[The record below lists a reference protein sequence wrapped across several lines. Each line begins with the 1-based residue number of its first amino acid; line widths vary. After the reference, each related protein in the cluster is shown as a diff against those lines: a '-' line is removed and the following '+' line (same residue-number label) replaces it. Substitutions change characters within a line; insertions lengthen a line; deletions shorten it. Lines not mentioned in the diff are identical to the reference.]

1 MLPQDFIAKKKYGG
15 IHTREEI
22 EWFIKGYIEGD
33 IPDYQVSAWL
43 MAVWFNGM
51 TYQETAD
58 LTYVMMHSGDLV
70 DLSDIEGVK
79 VDKHSSGGV
88 GDKTTFVVGPI
99 LAALGYKVAKMSG
112 RGLGHTGG
120 TLDKLESIP
129 GLNVYLPMNQFKDI
143 VRKVGMAVVGQTA
156 NLVPADG
163 KLYAL
168 RDVTA
173 TIDSIPLIASS
184 IMSKKLAVG
193 TDLVSLDV
201 KVGKGA
207 FMKTLEEARKLAKT
221 MVELGKA
228 LGRDTIAHLTNMDQ
242 PLGVAVGNSVEVA
255 EAIETLKGNG
265 PKDFTALCVGLA
277 ASTMYHLGDASSYE
291 EAEKKVWDVIKSGKA
306 LEVFGNMIEAQ
317 GGDKRVIDDPWA
329 VMQRASHRY
338 EYKAETSGYIKE
350 VDAYKVGMAVV
361 DLGGGRVKKTDPI
374 DHSVGIYVRG
384 KIGDK
389 VSAGD
394 VLLEIYYSD
403 EEKLKEALKRLEG
416 TFTIVSEEVSKP
428 PVIYEHIE

>member
-22 EWFIKGYIEGD
+22 EWFINGYISEE
-33 IPDYQVSAWL
+33 IPDYQVAAWL

-58 LTYVMMHSGDLV
+58 LTYVMMHSGDIV
-70 DLSDIEGVK
+70 DLSDIDGIK
-79 VDKHSSGGV
+79 IDKHSSGGV
-88 GDKTTFVVGPI
+88 GDKTTFVVGPV

-129 GLNVYLPMNQFKDI
+129 GLNVYLPMERFKDI
-143 VRKVGMAVVGQTA
+143 VRNIGIAIVGQTA

-173 TIDSIPLIASS
+173 TVDSIPLIASS
-184 IMSKKLAVG
+184 IMSKKLAVK

-207 FMKTLEEARKLAKT
+207 FMKTVESARKLAKT
-221 MVELGKA
+221 MVALGKA
-228 LGRDTIAHLTNMDQ
+228 LQRDTIAHITNMDQ
-242 PLGVAVGNSVEVA
+242 PLGTAVGNSLEVT

-265 PKDFTALCVGLA
+265 PKDFTELCVGLSA
-277 ASTMYHLGDASSYE
+277 YTILHLGHADTYEDAVN
-291 EAEKKVWDVIKSGKA
+291 KVMDVIESGNA
-306 LEVFGNMIEAQ
+306 LEIFGSMIEAQ
-317 GGDKRVIDDPWA
+317 GGDKSVIDNPWK
-329 VMQRASHRY
+329 VMDLARNVY
-338 EYKAETSGYIKE
+338 EYKADVDGYVAE

-361 DLGGGRVKKTDPI
+361 DLGGGRVKKTDSI
-374 DHSVGIYVRG
+374 DHSVGV
-384 KIGDK
+384 KVFKKVGDRVEK
-389 VSAGD
+389 GD
-394 VLLEIYYSD
+394 VLMLIYYNDSD
-403 EEKLKEALKRLEG
+403 KLEAALTRLKNSYSIKEELIER
-416 TFTIVSEEVSKP
+416 P